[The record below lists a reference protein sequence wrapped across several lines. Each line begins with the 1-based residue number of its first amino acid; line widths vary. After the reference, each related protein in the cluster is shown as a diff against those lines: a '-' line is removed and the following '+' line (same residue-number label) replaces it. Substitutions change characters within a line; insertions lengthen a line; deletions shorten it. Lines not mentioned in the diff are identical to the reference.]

1 MSSSTGDPVVDGA
14 SLLVEFLKSSGPA
27 GIVALVMWMWMKR
40 EADRADRL
48 QTKFEK
54 AIDNS
59 LNEGH

>member
-1 MSSSTGDPVVDGA
+1 MDGA
-14 SLLVEFLKSSGPA
+14 SLLVEFLKGSGPA

-48 QTKFEK
+48 QAKFEK

-59 LNEGH
+59 LGEGH

>member
-1 MSSSTGDPVVDGA
+1 MSSTTGDPVVDGA
-14 SLLVEFLKSSGPA
+14 SLLVEFLKGSGPA

-48 QTKFEK
+48 QAKFEK